1 VTVGFVLHLQ
11 QCLTLLVL
19 SDWTIQFVAM
29 YILKVAEY
37 FIESEDAHVFGSS
50 G

>member
-1 VTVGFVLHLQ
+1 MFDITGAERLHSPV
-11 QCLTLLVL
+11 C
-19 SDWTIQFVAM
+19 SDVH
-29 YILKVAEY
+29 LKVAEY

>member
-1 VTVGFVLHLQ
+1 MFDIAGAEQLDNPV
-11 QCLTLLVL
+11 C
-19 SDWTIQFVAM
+19 SDVH
-29 YILKVAEY
+29 LKVAEY

>member
-19 SDWTIQFVAM
+19 SDWTIQFVVM

-37 FIESEDAHVFGSS
+37 FIESEDARVFGSS